1 MAQGEGN
8 SKERKEERGERKKES
23 PSSGMDLGNE
33 LISRSPINNLY
44 VQVTPSVPR
53 KQQEK
58 KHFMDPKVCSAHFI
72 STQEK
77 SALKIHVCTSVK
89 RGTTCCFAMTVFP
102 SSIHQGVKPFPSPSL
117 RQLATRQ
124 PAAHRKQLYKGPQKH
139 R

>member
-33 LISRSPINNLY
+33 LISRSPINNIY

-72 STQEK
+72 ST
-77 SALKIHVCTSVK
+77 
-89 RGTTCCFAMTVFP
+89 
-102 SSIHQGVKPFPSPSL
+102 
-117 RQLATRQ
+117 
-124 PAAHRKQLYKGPQKH
+124 
-139 R
+139 